1 MRARLVE
8 CGSTASDNGFCA
20 TVGRTTGL
28 SHSTQLR
35 TEFGRA
41 SRVSSRFLNLHI
53 LPSQGPRYPPNTLS
67 LHISRA
73 RKRIPRLD
81 PSTLMRTLVC
91 LHTMWRVIEVV
102 QTLYVMIKYC
112 RVGYMEIPFAGVH
125 VPGTRACVRGGKGIQ
140 FPARAVKLV
149 NYKSSRAAPH
159 HDPISLENLI

>member
-1 MRARLVE
+1 MVDPPSWGAFREVGLTRAAAMRARLVE

-73 RKRIPRLD
+73 RKRIPRLH
-81 PSTLMRTLVC
+81 PCTLMRTLVC
-91 LHTMWRVIEVV
+91 LHT
-102 QTLYVMIKYC
+102 
-112 RVGYMEIPFAGVH
+112 PSA
-125 VPGTRACVRGGKGIQ
+125 
-140 FPARAVKLV
+140 
-149 NYKSSRAAPH
+149 N
-159 HDPISLENLI
+159 

>member
-1 MRARLVE
+1 MEIGQSPGWWAFREVGLTRAAAMRARLVE

-81 PSTLMRTLVC
+81 PSTLMYEDSSMSSHTL
-91 LHTMWRVIEVV
+91 
-102 QTLYVMIKYC
+102 
-112 RVGYMEIPFAGVH
+112 G
-125 VPGTRACVRGGKGIQ
+125 
-140 FPARAVKLV
+140 
-149 NYKSSRAAPH
+149 RAAGH
-159 HDPISLENLI
+159 AAIS